1 MKQMMNI
8 VRLSVLV
15 LLMGA
20 LAACS
25 TMKDL
30 GNVNLWPFGSNA
42 DAPHVYHPANS
53 VGYIC
58 EANKKFFV
66 RILDKG
72 ASAWLI
78 LPDREVALTQ
88 VGTTKVYSNGISKLD
103 LSANEAV
110 LMVNETTTFT
120 GCKAEAPAK

>member
-1 MKQMMNI
+1 MKQGNTI
-8 VRLSVLV
+8 VQRAVLF
-15 LLMGA
+15 LWIGA

-30 GNVNLWPFGSNA
+30 GNVNLWPFGGNA
-42 DAPHVYHPANS
+42 DAPHVYHPSNS
-53 VGYIC
+53 VGYSC

-78 LPDREVALTQ
+78 MSDREVALNQ
-88 VGTTKVYSNGISKLD
+88 VGTSKIYSNGISKLD
-103 LSANEAV
+103 LSADDVV

-120 GCKAEAPAK
+120 GCKAEKLAK